1 MTTEATTKTLDQ
13 IQAPDEL
20 KRMVDPSSER
30 QVNTLDRFLSDMGI
44 SDGPPEPADE
54 EEGGEANAG
63 ADAAAE
69 QSPPKKLAGKFD
81 SAEELERA
89 YQALEQKL
97 GQPKA
102 EPAQKAEIEAYT
114 RERGVEVYGET
125 VAAAIE
131 AAEINPF
138 EMAAKV
144 QAGEDVAAFVDAL
157 VEKGK
162 LPRPIVEAYV
172 QGVRPAAAPA
182 AEAAGSINDNPE
194 AVAALRQSVGG
205 DAAFDELSR
214 WAVTNLSPEEKAEY
228 QQAVDTGN
236 VGAVQWALRSFMAR
250 QQAGQSKREPEFLG
264 GGSQATEPLDVYE
277 SRSDWQKDRYATDGN
292 GRELYAKDE
301 SYRNRVDAKHQRSKR
316 AGKW

>member
-13 IQAPDEL
+13 IQAPEEL
-20 KRMVDPSSER
+20 KRMVDPTSER
-30 QVNTLDRFLSDMGI
+30 QVNTLDRFLSDMGV

-54 EEGGEANAG
+54 EEGGETNAG

-102 EPAQKAEIEAYT
+102 EPAQTVEAYT
-114 RERGVEVYGET
+114 TERGVEVYGET

-162 LPRPIVEAYV
+162 LPRPIVEAYL
-172 QGVRPAAAPA
+172 QGVRPAAPPA
-182 AEAAGSINDNPE
+182 ADAAGSINDNPA

-214 WAVTNLSPEEKAEY
+214 WAATNLSAEEKAEY

-236 VGAVQWALRSFMAR
+236 VGAVQWALRSFQVR
-250 QQAGQSKREPEFLG
+250 QQAGQSKREPAFLG

-277 SRSDWQKDRYATDGN
+277 SRSDWQKDRYAADGN
-292 GRELYAKDE
+292 GRELYAMDE
-301 SYRNRVDAKHQRSKR
+301 SYRDRVDAKHQRSKR
-316 AGKW
+316 AGRW